1 MKFLL
6 LAFCLA
12 FLYLFSTAQPLRINE
27 VMSSNG
33 GALTDS
39 DGETSDWIEFFNA
52 GTTSVNLKDFGLS
65 DKKAQPF
72 LWLFPDYTV
81 NPGEYLLVF
90 ASGKDRRELPVNW
103 NTIVSQGDDWKYLVP
118 TTEPTTN
125 WRLSGFADTN
135 WQTGKSGFGQGDNDD
150 ATVVTVPRSIF
161 LRKKINITNAAS
173 VRQLVLHMDYDDGF
187 VAYLNGVEIARSQML
202 GKGALPRFDETAS
215 GQHEALM
222 YQNQAPE
229 KFLISNP
236 AGILKTGENVL
247 AIQVHNINTTSSDLS
262 AIPFLSVET
271 IEKPAN
277 PRIVEILKLGSN
289 ELHTNFK
296 ISADGESIYLTN
308 PSGALADSVR
318 VGALK
323 TNYSYG
329 RTLNDPTV
337 WNAFD
342 TSTPVQINSGDGVSG
357 EDPGKPVFSLPGG
370 IYSTAMKIYMT
381 APTTNDTIYYTTDGS
396 VPTRSSLKAVR
407 EIDIPTSKV
416 VRARILKAGMLPGE
430 TVTNSYIIYGNKKMP
445 VVSISMNPADLWDY
459 NTGIYVMGPNAE
471 TKNPNFGANFWM
483 DWEKA
488 AHFELM
494 ETTGNK
500 VIDVDAGVKIYGNW
514 SRANAQKSMAFYCR
528 KAYGTEEMKYK
539 IFNERPFDKFKNLV
553 LRNSGN
559 DWNNTMFRD
568 GLMTGMTLGLDV
580 DQQAFR
586 PATIFLNGEYW
597 GILNMRE
604 KVNEHFIAANHDVDP
619 DAVILMEN
627 NGSAINGSAD
637 EWWSLYSFIENNSL
651 SLQANYDHVVS
662 KIELGNY
669 IDYTASQ
676 IFYANHDWPGNNIKY
691 WKTTDPASRWRWI
704 MFDTDF
710 GMGIWNTPASKNS
723 IEIVTATNGTE
734 WHNQPWSTLML
745 RKMLENTGFSNQ
757 FVNRFADLMNTTFLP
772 ERINKAIDLKRDAI
786 SDEMTSHSNKWYG
799 PSHSDWLWNVQM
811 MKNFATDRP
820 YYMFTHLQ
828 QKFKFQIPQRITVLA
843 DSLAGS
849 VQLNSLKL
857 TKFPWSGAYFQ
868 EVPVTLTAIP
878 KAGHR
883 FLKWEGV
890 TTNSS
895 SISITINPKALM
907 QIRAVFESDG
917 SHYDDI
923 VINEVSFNNN
933 ATADPGD
940 WIELVNK
947 GGFDIDISGWQVTD
961 SDPNHQ
967 FVFAAN
973 TIIKA
978 NEYLV
983 IANDLEKFKAVF
995 GSVKNLHETFTF
1007 NFGLSNTVDAIKLYS
1022 SQSQLI
1028 DEVNYWNSD
1037 PWQTYTFDELWS
1049 LELTNPTK
1057 NNNSG
1062 LNWVLSE
1069 RNGTPGLR
1077 NTPYIPD
1084 AIEDL
1089 PVAQSATELLP
1100 NYPNPFNE
1108 GTYIEFKLDQ
1118 PGKYIVSV
1126 LDVNGRTLRIL
1137 SGDNPFS
1144 TVHTIYWDGND
1155 NSGKPVATGVYFYRL
1170 ESNGFSEMKR
1180 MVKM

>member
-6 LAFCLA
+6 LAFCLI
-12 FLYLFSTAQPLRINE
+12 FPFLFSNAQPFRINE

-39 DGETSDWIEFFNA
+39 DGETSDWIEFFNS
-52 GTTSVNLKDFGLS
+52 GTTSVNLKDYGLS
-65 DKKAQPF
+65 DKKANPF
-72 LWLFPDYTV
+72 KWLFPEYTV

-90 ASGKDRRELPVNW
+90 ASGKDRRDVPVNW

-118 TTEPTTN
+118 TTEPASN
-125 WRLSGFADTN
+125 WRVSSFADSGWN
-135 WQTGKSGFGQGDNDD
+135 SGKSGFGQGDNDD
-150 ATVVTVPRSIF
+150 ATSITVPRSIF
-161 LRKKINITNAAS
+161 LRKKINISNAAS
-173 VRQLVLHMDYDDGF
+173 VSQLVLHMDYDDGF

-222 YQNQAPE
+222 YQNQTPE

-236 AGILKTGENVL
+236 ADILKSGENIL

-277 PRIVEILKLGSN
+277 ARVVEILKLGKN

-296 ISADGESIYLTN
+296 LDADGESLYLTN

-318 VGALK
+318 IGALQP
-323 TNYSYG
+323 NYSYG
-329 RTLNDPTV
+329 RTSKDPLV
-337 WNAFD
+337 WAAFH
-342 TSTPVQINSGDGVSG
+342 TSTPGKINSGNEISG
-357 EDPGKPVFSLPGG
+357 ENPGKPVFSLPGG
-370 IYSTAMKIYMT
+370 IYSTALKVFMT
-381 APTTNDTIYYTTDGS
+381 APSKSDTIFYTLDGS
-396 VPTRSSLKAVR
+396 EPTKTSSIAIR
-407 EIDIPTSKV
+407 EIDISKSTV
-416 VRARILKAGMLPGE
+416 VRARILKSGMLPGE
-430 TVTNSYIIYGNKKMP
+430 TVTNSYIFYGNKKMP
-445 VVSISMNPADLWDY
+445 VVSIAMKPADLWDY

-483 DWEKA
+483 DWEKP

-500 VIDVDAGVKIYGNW
+500 VIDVDAGVKITGNY

-528 KAYGTEEMKYK
+528 KAYGADEMKYK
-539 IFNERPFDKFKNLV
+539 IFKERPFDGFKNLV
-553 LRNSGN
+553 IRNSGN
-559 DWNNTMFRD
+559 DWGETMFRD
-568 GLMTGMTLGLDV
+568 GLMTGLTLGLDV

-604 KVNEHFIAANHDVDP
+604 KVNEDFIASNHDVDP
-619 DAVILMEN
+619 DEVIMLEN
-627 NGSAINGSAD
+627 KGVAINGSPN
-637 EWWSLYSFIENNSL
+637 EWLSLYSFIEINNL
-651 SLQANYDHVVS
+651 SLQANYDQVVS
-662 KIELGNY
+662 KIDLSNY

-691 WKTTDPASRWRWI
+691 WKTTDPESRWRWI

-710 GMGIWNTPASKNS
+710 GMGIWNRPASQNS

-734 WHNQPWSTLML
+734 WHNLPWSTLML
-745 RKMLENTGFSNQ
+745 RKMLENTGFRNQ
-757 FVNRFADLMNTTFLP
+757 FVNRFADLMNSTFLP
-772 ERINKAIDLKRDAI
+772 ERVNKAIDLKRDAI
-786 SDEMTSHSNKWYG
+786 LDEMTNHLKKWNGQSYY
-799 PSHSDWLWNVQM
+799 DWLSKVQV

-843 DSLAGS
+843 DSIAGS

-857 TKFPWSGAYFQ
+857 TKFPWSGSYFQ
-868 EVPVTLTAIP
+868 EVPVLLTAIP

-895 SISITINPKALM
+895 SVAISINPKALM

-917 SHYDDI
+917 SHYEDI
-923 VINEVSFNNN
+923 VINEISFNNN
-933 ATADPGD
+933 ASADPGD
-940 WIELVNK
+940 WIELSNK
-947 GGFDIDISGWQVTD
+947 GQYDIDISGWILTD

-983 IANDLEKFKAVF
+983 IANDLVKFKAVF
-995 GSVKNLHETFTF
+995 GTVKNLYESFTF
-1007 NFGLSNTVDAIKLYS
+1007 NFGLSNTIDAIKLYS
-1022 SQSQLI
+1022 GQNQLI
-1028 DEVNYWNSD
+1028 DEVNYRNSD
-1037 PWQTYTFDELWS
+1037 PWQTFSFDELWS
-1049 LELTNPTK
+1049 LELTNPNK
-1057 NNNSG
+1057 NNNLG
-1062 LNWVLSE
+1062 INWVLSE
-1069 RNGTPGLR
+1069 RTGTPGLR

-1089 PVAQSATELLP
+1089 PVAQNATELLQ
-1100 NYPNPFNE
+1100 NYPNPFSE
-1108 GTYIEFKLDQ
+1108 GTYIEYKLAQ
-1118 PGKYIVSV
+1118 PGKYNVSI
-1126 LDVNGRTLRIL
+1126 LDVNGRTLRVL

-1144 TVHTIYWDGND
+1144 TVHTINWDGND
-1155 NSGKPVATGVYFYRL
+1155 HSGKPVASGVYFYRL

-1180 MVKM
+1180 IVKM

>member
-6 LAFCLA
+6 VAFCLMFPA
-12 FLYLFSTAQPLRINE
+12 LFTNAQPFRINE

-33 GALTDS
+33 GVLPDGDGDS
-39 DGETSDWIEFFNA
+39 SDWIEFFNS

-65 DKKAQPF
+65 DKKTNPF
-72 LWLFPDYTV
+72 KWLFPDLTV
-81 NPGEYLLVF
+81 NPGEYLIVF
-90 ASGKDRRELPVNW
+90 ASGKDRRDVPVNW
-103 NTIVSQGDDWKYLVP
+103 NTLVSQGDDWKYLVP
-118 TTEPTTN
+118 TAEPTTN
-125 WRLSGFADTN
+125 WRLAGFDDAS
-135 WQTGKSGFGQGDNDD
+135 WKTGKSGFGQGDNDD
-150 ATVVTVPRSIF
+150 ATVVAVPRSIF

-187 VAYLNGVEIARSQML
+187 VAYLNGVEIAREQML

-222 YQNQAPE
+222 YQNLAPE
-229 KFLISNP
+229 KFLVSNHS
-236 AGILKTGENVL
+236 AILKSGENIL
-247 AIQVHNINTTSSDLS
+247 AIQVHNVNTSSSDLS

-277 PRIVEILKLGSN
+277 PRIVELLNLGKN

-296 ISADGESIYLTN
+296 ISADGESLYLTN

-318 VGALK
+318 LGALQ

-329 RTLNDPTV
+329 RTLKDPTV
-337 WNAFD
+337 WAAFD
-342 TSTPVQINSGDGVSG
+342 TSTPGQENSGDGVSG

-370 IYSTAMKIYMT
+370 IYSGAIKIVLT
-381 APTTNDTIYYTTDGS
+381 APTKNDTIYYTTDGS
-396 VPTRSSLKAVR
+396 VPTRSSLKVVR
-407 EIDIPTSKV
+407 EIDIPGSRV

-471 TKNPNFGANFWM
+471 TNNPNFGANFWM

-494 ETTGNK
+494 ETTGSK

-528 KAYGTEEMKYK
+528 KAYGSDVMKYK
-539 IFNERPFDKFKNLV
+539 IFQERPFDEFKHIV

-568 GLMTGMTLGLDV
+568 GLMTGLTLGLDI

-586 PATIFLNGEYW
+586 PATIFLNAEYW

-604 KVNEHFIAANHDVDP
+604 KVNEHFIAANHDI
-619 DAVILMEN
+619 DADEVILLEN
-627 NGSAINGSAD
+627 NGVAINGSPD
-637 EWWSLYSFIENNSL
+637 EWLDLYSFIGSNNL
-651 SLQANYDHVVS
+651 SVQGNYDQVVS

-691 WKTTDPASRWRWI
+691 WKTTAPESRWRWI

-710 GMGIWNTPASKNS
+710 GMGIWNRPANQNS

-745 RKMLENTGFSNQ
+745 RKMLENTGFRNQ
-757 FVNRFADLMNTTFLP
+757 FVNRFADLMNSTFLP
-772 ERINKAIDLKRDAI
+772 ERVNKAIDQKRDAI
-786 SDEMTSHSNKWYG
+786 TDEIESHFYRWGGGSKSG
-799 PSHSDWLWNVQM
+799 WLTNVQV
-811 MKNFATDRP
+811 MKSFATDRP

-843 DSLAGS
+843 DSLGGS

-857 TKFPWSGAYFQ
+857 SQFPWNGSYFQ
-868 EVPVTLTAIP
+868 EVPVKLTAIP
-878 KAGHR
+878 KAGFR

-890 TTNSS
+890 TSNSS
-895 SISITINPKALM
+895 SVTITLAPKAQM
-907 QIRAVFESDG
+907 KITAVFESDG
-917 SHYDDI
+917 SHHENI
-923 VINEVSFNNN
+923 VINEISFNNN

-940 WIELVNK
+940 WIELTNK
-947 GGFDIDISGWQVTD
+947 GAFDVDISGWKLTD
-961 SDPNHQ
+961 SDPDHQ
-967 FVFAAN
+967 FIFAAN
-973 TIIKA
+973 TILKA
-978 NEYLV
+978 NGYLV
-983 IANDLEKFKAVF
+983 ITNDLEKFKAVF
-995 GSVKNLHETFTF
+995 GSIVNLHEPFAF
-1007 NFGLSNTVDAIKLYS
+1007 NFGLSNTVDAVKLYS
-1022 SQSQLI
+1022 GAGQLI
-1028 DEVNYWNSD
+1028 DEVNYWNSH

-1049 LELTNPTK
+1049 LELTNPAK
-1057 NNNSG
+1057 DNNSG

-1069 RNGTPGLR
+1069 RNGTPGAR
-1077 NTPYIPD
+1077 NTPYIPN

-1089 PVAQSATELLP
+1089 PVAQNATELLQ
-1100 NYPNPFNE
+1100 NYPNPFSE

-1118 PGKYIVSV
+1118 PGKYKVSI
-1126 LDVNGRTLRIL
+1126 LDVNGRTLRVL

-1170 ESNGFSEMKR
+1170 ESNGSSEMKR

>member
-6 LAFCLA
+6 LAFCLT
-12 FLYLFSTAQPLRINE
+12 FPFLFSAAQPFRINE

-39 DGETSDWIEFFNA
+39 DGDSSDWIEFFNS

-65 DKKAQPF
+65 DKKTNPF
-72 LWLFPDYTV
+72 KWLFPDLTV
-81 NPGEYLLVF
+81 NPGEYLIVF
-90 ASGKDRRELPVNW
+90 ASGKDRRDMPVNW
-103 NTIVSQGDDWKYLVP
+103 NTLVSQGDDWKYLVP
-118 TTEPTTN
+118 TTEPTAN
-125 WRLSGFADTN
+125 WRLAGFDDVS
-135 WQTGKSGFGQGDNDD
+135 WKTGKSGFGQGDNDD

-187 VAYLNGVEIARSQML
+187 VAYLNGVEIAREQML

-215 GQHEALM
+215 GQHEALI
-222 YQNQAPE
+222 YQNLAPE
-229 KFLISNP
+229 KFLISNHS
-236 AGILKTGENVL
+236 AILKSGENIL
-247 AIQVHNINTTSSDLS
+247 AIQVHNVNTTSSDLS

-271 IEKPAN
+271 IEKPVN
-277 PRIVEILKLGSN
+277 PRVIGLLNLGKN

-296 ISADGESIYLTN
+296 ISANGESLYLTN
-308 PSGALADSVR
+308 PSGILADSVR
-318 VGALK
+318 IGALQ

-329 RTLNDPTV
+329 RTLKDPTV

-342 TSTPVQINSGDGVSG
+342 TSTPGQENSGGGVSG

-370 IYSTAMKIYMT
+370 IYSGATKIVLT

-396 VPTRSSLKAVR
+396 VPTRSSLKAGR
-407 EIDIPTSKV
+407 EIDIPGSRV
-416 VRARILKAGMLPGE
+416 VRARILKSGMLPGK

-459 NTGIYVMGPNAE
+459 NTGIYVLGPKAE
-471 TKNPNFGANFWM
+471 TTNPNFGANFWM

-494 ETTGNK
+494 ETNGNK

-528 KAYGTEEMKYK
+528 KAYGSDEMKYK
-539 IFNERPFDKFKNLV
+539 IFQERPFNEFKTIV

-568 GLMTGMTLGLDV
+568 GLMTGLTLGLDV

-597 GILNMRE
+597 GILNIRE
-604 KVNEHFIAANHDVDP
+604 KINEHFIAANHDVDS
-619 DAVILMEN
+619 DEVILMEN
-627 NGSAINGSAD
+627 NGTAINGSPD
-637 EWWSLYSFIENNSL
+637 EWLNLYSFIGSNNL
-651 SLQANYDHVVS
+651 SLQPNYDQVVS
-662 KIELGNY
+662 KIDLGNY

-691 WKTTDPASRWRWI
+691 WKTTASESRWRWI

-710 GMGIWNTPASKNS
+710 GMGIWNRPASQNS

-734 WHNQPWSTLML
+734 WHNLPWSTLML
-745 RKMLENTGFSNQ
+745 RKMLENTGFRNQ
-757 FVNRFADLMNTTFLP
+757 FVNRFADLMNSTFLS
-772 ERINKAIDLKRDAI
+772 ERVHKAIDLKRDAI
-786 SDEMTSHSNKWYG
+786 TDEISSHLYKWNG
-799 PSHSDWLWNVQM
+799 GSKSGWLSNVQM

-828 QKFKFQIPQRITVLA
+828 QKFKFQIPQHIEVLA

-857 TKFPWSGAYFQ
+857 TKFPWNGSYFQ
-868 EVPVTLTAIP
+868 EVPITLTAIP
-878 KAGHR
+878 KAGFR

-890 TTNSS
+890 TSNSS
-895 SISITINPKALM
+895 SVTISLAPKSQMKIT
-907 QIRAVFESDG
+907 AVFESDG
-917 SHYDDI
+917 SHYENI
-923 VINEVSFNNN
+923 VINEISFNNN
-933 ATADPGD
+933 AATDPGD
-940 WIELVNK
+940 WIELTNK
-947 GGFDIDISGWQVTD
+947 GAFDVDISGWKLTD

-967 FVFAAN
+967 FIFAAN

-978 NEYLV
+978 NGYLV
-983 IANDLEKFKAVF
+983 IANDLAKFKAVF
-995 GSVKNLHETFTF
+995 GSIVNLHEPFAF
-1007 NFGLSNTVDAIKLYS
+1007 NFGLSNTVDAVKLYS
-1022 SQSQLI
+1022 GTGQLI
-1028 DEVNYWNSD
+1028 DEVNYKNSE
-1037 PWQTYTFDELWS
+1037 PWQTYSFEELWS
-1049 LELTNPTK
+1049 LELINPNK

-1077 NTPYIPD
+1077 NTPVIID
-1084 AIEDL
+1084 AVEDL
-1089 PVAQSATELLP
+1089 PVAQNATELLQ
-1100 NYPNPFNE
+1100 NYPNPFNG
-1108 GTYIEFKLDQ
+1108 GTYIEFKLDR
-1118 PGKYIVSV
+1118 PGKYNVSI
-1126 LDVNGRTLRIL
+1126 LDVNGRTLRVL

-1155 NSGKPVATGVYFYRL
+1155 NSGKPGATGVYFYRL